1 MTLNDDLAKLD
12 LPPFVPWTISKI
24 GGFYLQSSLRP
35 ENEVR
40 LLAKRH
46 IGGPDEARKQGDIE
60 YWPVPIGKPNE
71 VCDIELTQ
79 IQLGPRGR

>member
-1 MTLNDDLAKLD
+1 MGLTRTALMTLDDDLAKLG

-46 IGGPDEARKQGDIE
+46 IGGPDEARKQGASS
-60 YWPVPIGKPNE
+60 IGQYQSASQTRFA
-71 VCDIELTQ
+71 ISS
-79 IQLGPRGR
+79 